1 MTMLTLWTDGFDMA
15 TIEGDIE
22 LTKYNNITN
31 DFKLKLR
38 KSSIKLIDPTTLIFV
53 EAAETTDWS
62 WLKDLPITEIEING
76 KSITPVWKPNKYGEP
91 ADTNDFQKVTI
102 DNDTIS
108 ISVSAEGTEEE
119 VFKRYSPYLIRGTNK
134 YHDIDYNHKYLT
146 QDEYEA
152 RQVADTFEEVSED
165 VISNLFE

>member
-1 MTMLTLWTDGFDMA
+1 MTTLTLWTDGFDMA

-22 LTKYNNITN
+22 LTKYNEITN

-38 KSSIKLIDPTTLIFV
+38 KSSIKLIEPTTLIFV
-53 EAAETTDWS
+53 EDTNDWS

-76 KSITPVWKPNKYGEP
+76 KYITPVWKPNKYGEP
-91 ADTNDFQKVTI
+91 ADTNEFQKVTI
-102 DNDTIS
+102 DTDTIS

-119 VFKRYSPYLIRGTNK
+119 VFKRYNPYLIRGTNK
-134 YHDIDYNHKYLT
+134 YHNIDYHHAYLT
-146 QDEYEA
+146 QDEYET
-152 RQVADTFEEVSED
+152 RQLADAFEEISED

>member
-22 LTKYNNITN
+22 LTKYNEITN
-31 DFKLKLR
+31 DFELKLR

-53 EAAETTDWS
+53 EETTDWS

-76 KSITPVWKPNKYGEP
+76 NSITPVWKPNKYGEP
-91 ADTNDFQKVTI
+91 ADTNEFQEV
-102 DNDTIS
+102 NVDTDIIS
-108 ISVSAEGTEEE
+108 ISVSANGTEKE
-119 VFKRYSPYLIRGTNK
+119 VFERYNPYLIRGTNK
-134 YHDIDYNHKYLT
+134 HHNIEYNHRYLT
-146 QDEYEA
+146 QDEYDT
-152 RQVADTFEEVSED
+152 RQATDTFKEISEE